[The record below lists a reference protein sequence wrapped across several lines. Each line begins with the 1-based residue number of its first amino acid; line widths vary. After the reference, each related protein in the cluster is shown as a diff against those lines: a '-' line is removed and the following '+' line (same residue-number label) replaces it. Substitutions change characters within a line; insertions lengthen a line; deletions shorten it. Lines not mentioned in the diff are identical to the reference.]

1 MKDYSFYI
9 LAAYSFCFL
18 SLILLIFLS
27 KAYLSESLKKLNEID
42 KNG

>member
-27 KAYLSESLKKLNEID
+27 KIYLSKSEKKFNEID